1 MHYIRIKLSYIDCE
15 CYLKTWRRCLSEM
28 VSGCDNWTPLTASTD
43 RPDLTTTDYS
53 RRQTGVENRENVSKQ
68 QVVFRTVLAELHA
81 PNTTDQLIVKPRSSS
96 ERQLLLKCVLYD
108 DSESYHYDHGWYFK
122 TTCDP
127 IDFWYTPQKILRKA
141 YGYQIK
147 FRLGMEPMITSPS
160 FYQVTHVMWR
170 SRRYNLPLVEFYF
183 FLPFTL
189 MLLVLCQS
197 QRQ

>member
-1 MHYIRIKLSYIDCE
+1 M
-15 CYLKTWRRCLSEM
+15 KTWRRCLSEK
-28 VSGCDNWTPLTASTD
+28 VSGEDNRTPLTDWQDCDDTD
-43 RPDLTTTDYS
+43 PTTTDYS
-53 RRQTGVENRENVSKQ
+53 RRQTELENRENVSQQ

-127 IDFWYTPQKILRKA
+127 IDYWYTPQKILRKA

-147 FRLGMEPMITSPS
+147 FRLRMEPMIMITSPS

-170 SRRYNLPLVEFYF
+170 SRRYNL
-183 FLPFTL
+183 
-189 MLLVLCQS
+189 
-197 QRQ
+197 R